1 MTLTK
6 IMAAWGALERLMQQP
21 NSYKMAYGLTKVKK
35 ELEPNVDF
43 FRDKQRELIETYAER
58 NDKGDIEFSDKGD
71 FRVSNENISDF
82 VAKSNELGAVE
93 VDIEPYKIDDCP
105 QTISGAD
112 LEALE
117 GIIEF
122 KEPD

>member
-6 IMAAWGALERLMQQP
+6 IMNAWSALERLMQQP

-35 ELEPNVDF
+35 ELEPNIDF
-43 FRDKQRELIETYAER
+43 YHEKQRELIETYAER
-58 NDKGDIEFSDKGD
+58 NDKGDIEFSDQGD
-71 FRVSNENISDF
+71 FCVSNENIADF

-93 VDIEPYKIDDCP
+93 VDIEPYEIDDCP

>member
-35 ELEPNVDF
+35 ELEPNVEF
-43 FRDKQRELIETYAER
+43 YRDKFRELIDTYAER